1 MLLTKFF
8 SVKTTDPKY
17 WEFIWWKNIV
27 EQYLQA
33 KPLRVTL
40 NSTENSGRIFIYN
53 AIDQNLHFMFH

>member
-1 MLLTKFF
+1 M
-8 SVKTTDPKY
+8 
-17 WEFIWWKNIV
+17 KNIV